1 MSKLIEAAQ
10 AIKDACNPAN
20 CNDCPLTDE
29 AGRCVRVNGGLRR
42 LSMKETINKLT
53 VFLTCLCIALA
64 VGLGVATHRLV
75 EARQTVDRQERQLKE
90 LYGQVNE
97 LTLQY
102 VEIVKWIQTHSK

>member
-1 MSKLIEAAQ
+1 
-10 AIKDACNPAN
+10 
-20 CNDCPLTDE
+20 
-29 AGRCVRVNGGLRR
+29 
-42 LSMKETINKLT
+42 MKETINKLT

-64 VGLGVATHRLV
+64 VGWGVTQHKLT

-102 VEIVKWIQTHSK
+102 VEIVKRLQRHGQ